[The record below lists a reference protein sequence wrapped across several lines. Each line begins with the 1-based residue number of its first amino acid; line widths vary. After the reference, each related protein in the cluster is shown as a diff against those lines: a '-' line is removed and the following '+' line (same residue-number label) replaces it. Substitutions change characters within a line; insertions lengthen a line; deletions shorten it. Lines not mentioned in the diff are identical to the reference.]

1 MTPNEILEIDAKRN
15 HSPGTLAGHLR
26 ADIND
31 DLRAGG
37 EIFQFGDTLIVYKAV
52 QPGIVEHHSFNADT
66 PQNLVEANKK
76 LWRLLK
82 KAGSV
87 MAYTTYQNP
96 KINKLFEQ
104 AGDEFPVEITEDNGL
119 FTAKVSL

>member
-1 MTPNEILEIDAKRN
+1 MTPNEILKIDAKRN
-15 HSPGTLAGHLR
+15 HPAGTVAGHLR
-26 ADIND
+26 ADINNSI
-31 DLRAGG
+31 RSGG
-37 EIFQFGDTLIVYKAV
+37 EVLQFGDTLIVYQTV
-52 QPGIVEHHSFNADT
+52 QPGIVEHHSFNAGT
-66 PQNLVEANKK
+66 PQSLIDANKS

-82 KAGSV
+82 KAGAT

-96 KINKLFEQ
+96 KITKLFEN